1 MINQEKIK
9 RELSLWLEKKA
20 LADIELSDDLNIIE
34 AGIIS
39 SLDILEL
46 ILFIEQL
53 KGQKFNLK
61 NIKAGSF
68 NSINSIYNSFF
79 SAIS

>member
-1 MINQEKIK
+1 MKNQEQV
-9 RELSLWLEKKA
+9 RLELNQWLEKKNQH
-20 LADIELSDDLNIIE
+20 DIQLNDDLNIIE

-46 ILFIEQL
+46 ILLIEQL

-79 SAIS
+79 AVLS